1 VSVNKTR
8 KTGQTAQPRPGLRPV
23 LDVGERPRSAPD
35 PKLKAALDNIRR
47 RALER
52 REREDDEPEAA

>member
-1 VSVNKTR
+1 MKKTR
-8 KTGQTAQPRPGLRPV
+8 EPGASSDPETQPDSRPIPPAEERLRP
-23 LDVGERPRSAPD
+23 APD

-52 REREDDEPEAA
+52 REVDEPEAA